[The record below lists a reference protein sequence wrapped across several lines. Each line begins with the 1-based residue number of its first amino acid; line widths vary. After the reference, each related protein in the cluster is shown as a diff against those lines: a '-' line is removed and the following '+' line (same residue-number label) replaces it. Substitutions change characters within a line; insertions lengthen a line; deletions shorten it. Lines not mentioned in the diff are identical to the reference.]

1 MVELATPHQIDYI
14 KELAEQLSEDI
25 SEINFE
31 TLSKS
36 EAVDL
41 IDEYL
46 EKLDEAEKKLSLT
59 DNLLDDENLL
69 DNEDEE

>member
-1 MVELATPHQIDYI
+1 MVELATPHQIEYI
-14 KELAEQLSEDI
+14 KELAEQLSDDI

-41 IDEYL
+41 IDDYL
-46 EKLDEAEKKLSLT
+46 EKLDEAEKKLSLNQDLLED
-59 DNLLDDENLL
+59 DNLIN
-69 DNEDEE
+69 NEDEE